1 MKKTVK
7 KRAFISAI
15 AMLIVSA
22 IALTSSTFAWFSMS
36 KKATVDQM
44 DLTVSSPEGILIS
57 ANAKAW
63 TSTLTPAQIFPDG
76 TTEDRMNA
84 YEGNINLL
92 PTDLKPVSC
101 AFTTQESNLPRF
113 CTTTLNDQGIGNIS
127 QINQTVTTA
136 DAAGFVAFDLFVKLA
151 EDKTVYFDES
161 KFTDT
166 SGQGTLTALRVA
178 FQNIGNWNIN
188 TDPAT
193 ITAARAMGTTK
204 MLEVDALHR
213 SDDAKAT
220 GQADNTK
227 LPTKYLAYGAN
238 NVATNS
244 YYIFA
249 SQGVDT
255 GATLV
260 TGDQNKAAKSLDLKQ
275 GITKLRIYIW
285 IEGQDVDCRNSIG
298 GAQLGAALA
307 FTID

>member
-7 KRAFISAI
+7 KRALISAI

-36 KKATVDQM
+36 KKAQIEQM

-76 TTEDRMNA
+76 TTTDRMNA
-84 YEGNINLL
+84 YDGNKNFL

-101 AFTTQESNLPRF
+101 SFRNLSGNLPRF
-113 CTTTLNDQGIGNIS
+113 CTTALNDQGYGS
-127 QINQTVTTA
+127 VVELNQSTLTA

-161 KFTDT
+161 VFTDT

-178 FQNIGNWNIN
+178 FQNIGTFAIN
-188 TDPAT
+188 ADPAT
-193 ITAARAMGTTK
+193 VTAATGRGTTK

-213 SDDAKAT
+213 SDDAIAA

-227 LPTKYLAYGAN
+227 LTTKYLS
-238 NVATNS
+238 NS
-244 YYIFA
+244 A
-249 SQGVDT
+249 SGYVNKDSVFNLGDDT
-255 GATLV
+255 SATLV
-260 TGDQNKAAKSLDLKQ
+260 TGDQGKDAKSLSLNA

-298 GAQLGAALA
+298 GATLTAAFA
-307 FTID
+307 FTIQ

>member
-36 KKATVDQM
+36 KRATVDQM

-84 YEGNINLL
+84 YEGNINFL
-92 PTDLKPVSC
+92 PTDLKPVSISF
-101 AFTTQESNLPRF
+101 AAQSSNLPRA
-113 CTTTLNDQGIGNIS
+113 CTTALNDTGYGRITEID
-127 QINQTVTTA
+127 QTATTA

-151 EDKTVYFDES
+151 EDKTVYFNES
-161 KFTDT
+161 TFTDT
-166 SGQGTLTALRVA
+166 SGQKTLTALRVA
-178 FQNIGNWNIN
+178 FQNIGTWGIN

-193 ITAARAMGTTK
+193 ITAAKAMGTTK

-213 SDDAKAT
+213 SDDALAAGAT
-220 GQADNTK
+220 DNTK
-227 LPTKYLAYGAN
+227 LTTKYLAYAGTGT
-238 NVATNS
+238 VNS
-244 YYIFA
+244 QSVFTTM
-249 SQGVDT
+249 GVDT

-260 TGDQNKAAKSLDLKQ
+260 TGDQNKAAKALDLKA
-275 GITKLRIYIW
+275 GITKLRVYIW

-298 GAQLGAALA
+298 GAQLGAAFA

>member
-1 MKKTVK
+1 
-7 KRAFISAI
+7 
-15 AMLIVSA
+15 
-22 IALTSSTFAWFSMS
+22 
-36 KKATVDQM
+36 
-44 DLTVSSPEGILIS
+44 LIS

-244 YYIFA
+244 NYIFA